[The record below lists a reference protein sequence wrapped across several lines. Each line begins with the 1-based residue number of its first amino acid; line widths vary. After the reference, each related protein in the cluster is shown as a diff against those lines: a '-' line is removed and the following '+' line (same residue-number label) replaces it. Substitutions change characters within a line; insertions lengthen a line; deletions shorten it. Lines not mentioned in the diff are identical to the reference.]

1 MKKLFFSLSM
11 VLFAVLLF
19 PFLSNSSGTTAAA
32 AMPGPYSYRFYCAS
46 DDFYRHF
53 CSIEMSGSVQ
63 IVRQRSD
70 SPCIYGHTWGTTGNG
85 VWVDRG
91 CRADFVVNAS
101 RWYDNDDYGNN
112 TNYRDY
118 RNYRA
123 RVLYCASDDFDFRT
137 CSADTYSGVRL
148 LRQRSDSP
156 CIYGR
161 TWGYDERGIWV
172 DRGCRAD
179 FEVARQRYGRYGDR

>member
-1 MKKLFFSLSM
+1 MKKLFFSLSL
-11 VLFAVLLF
+11 VLLAVLLS
-19 PFLSNSSGTTAAA
+19 PLLINSPGTAAS

-53 CSIEMSGSVQ
+53 CSIETPGRVQ
-63 IVRQRSD
+63 IVRQRSE
-70 SPCIYGHTWGTTGNG
+70 SPCVYGRTWGTAGSG

-101 RWYDNDDYGNN
+101 EWSNGDDYGH
-112 TNYRDY
+112 YRDY
-118 RNYRA
+118 GNYRRS
-123 RVLYCASDDFDFRT
+123 RVLYCASDDFDFRG
-137 CSADTYSGVRL
+137 CPADTYSGVRIV
-148 LRQRSDSP
+148 RQRSDSP

-179 FEVARQRYGRYGDR
+179 FEVGRLRYGRDWER

>member
-1 MKKLFFSLSM
+1 MKKLLFSLSM
-11 VLFAVLLF
+11 VLFAVLLS
-19 PFLSNSSGTTAAA
+19 PLLSNSSGTTAAA

-46 DDFYRHF
+46 DDFYRRF
-53 CSIEMSGSVQ
+53 CSIETSGRVQ
-63 IVRQRSD
+63 IVRQRSE
-70 SPCIYGHTWGTTGNG
+70 SPCIYGRTWGTTGGG

-101 RWYDNDDYGNN
+101 EWYDNGDYG
-112 TNYRDY
+112 NYRDY
-118 RNYRA
+118 DNYHRS
-123 RVLYCASDDFDFRT
+123 RVVYCASDGFDFRT
-137 CSADTYSGVRL
+137 CSTDTYSGVRL

-161 TWGYDERGIWV
+161 TWGYDQRGIWV

-179 FEVARQRYGRYGDR
+179 FEVGRQRYDRYWNR